1 MNRSTKGALD
11 IFIKLPIRNGFN
23 QNNVSTIAPAEK
35 PLTKLFIEAL
45 ANPGKLGVIIY
56 NGPSYFVYMTVS
68 QLSTLGYL

>member
-1 MNRSTKGALD
+1 MSQQLRQLK
-11 IFIKLPIRNGFN
+11 
-23 QNNVSTIAPAEK
+23 K
-35 PLTKLFIEAL
+35 PPTKLFIEAL